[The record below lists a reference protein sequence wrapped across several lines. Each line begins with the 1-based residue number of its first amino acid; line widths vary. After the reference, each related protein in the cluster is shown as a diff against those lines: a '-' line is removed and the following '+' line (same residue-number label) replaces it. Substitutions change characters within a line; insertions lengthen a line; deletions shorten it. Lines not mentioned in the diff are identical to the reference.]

1 MKIAIAQ
8 INSTSDLEAN
18 FELIRDQATR
28 AREAGAAVVV
38 FPEATMCAFGN
49 PLTEV
54 AEPLEG
60 PWATRVRKLS
70 ADLGIVTVH
79 GMFTPGE
86 GARVRNTLLAT
97 GPGVEASYDKIHL
110 YDAFGFAE
118 SEAVTAGESISTFEV
133 EGTTFG
139 LTTCYDVRFP
149 DLYRAYAV
157 AGATVNIVCAS
168 WGDGPGKAEQW
179 DTLIRARALDT
190 TTFVVA
196 CDQADP
202 AASGHPATGSTP
214 LGVGHSAAISPLGQ
228 TLAAAPLGPSL
239 TVVDLD
245 VAGLGD
251 ARAKLPVLANARR
264 FDAAGVATAPGTAT
278 VLP

>member
-18 FELIRDQATR
+18 FELVRDQATR

-49 PLTEV
+49 RLTEV

-70 ADLGIVTVH
+70 AELGIVTVH

-149 DLYRAYAV
+149 DLYRANAA

-202 AASGHPATGSTP
+202 AASGHPAAGSTP

-228 TLAAAPLGPSL
+228 TLAAAPLTPSL

-251 ARAKLPVLANARR
+251 ARAKLPVLSNARR
-264 FDAAGVATAPGTAT
+264 FDAAGVAAAPGTTT

>member
-18 FELIRDQATR
+18 FELVRDQATR
-28 AREAGAAVVV
+28 AREAGAVVVV

-70 ADLGIVTVH
+70 AELGIVTVH

-118 SEAVTAGESISTFEV
+118 SEAVTAGETISTFEV

-149 DLYRAYAV
+149 DLYRANAA

-202 AASGHPATGSTP
+202 AASGHPAAGSTP

-228 TLAAAPLGPSL
+228 TLAAAPLTPSL

-251 ARAKLPVLANARR
+251 ARAKLPVLSNARR
-264 FDAAGVATAPGTAT
+264 FDAAGVAAAPGTTT